1 MSIGPT
7 GASVPPTTADEL
19 RERLRQGP
27 VRFAFRKKDG
37 TLRLAY
43 GTLDLTKVPQ
53 ENHPKGER
61 QSSPKVIPF
70 FDLDKFEWRSVST
83 DQLIFG

>member
-27 VRFAFRKKDG
+27 IRFAFRKKDG

-43 GTLDLTKVPQ
+43 GTLDLNKVPQ
-53 ENHPKGER
+53 ENQPKGER

-70 FDLDKFEWRSVST
+70 FDLDKFEWRSVSV